1 MSPFR
6 VRRLSSAE
14 TGVAIP
20 ALADILLDVVDGGAS
35 VGFMAPLGR
44 EKAEG
49 YWRRVAEGVAQ
60 NKRALLIAEDAATG
74 EALGT
79 AQVVWDLPENQPHRA
94 DVAKVLVKRAARGR
108 GIGTTLMRACDEAAR
123 AAGKSLLVL
132 DTASDAAE
140 RLYAREGW
148 VRVGPVPDFA
158 LLPDGR
164 FCDTAFYYKQLK

>member
-79 AQVVWDLPENQPHRA
+79 AQVQGLSGAALAGLSTANIGELSTNDLHGLNG
-94 DVAKVLVKRAARGR
+94 LVPG
-108 GIGTTLMRACDEAAR
+108 
-123 AAGKSLLVL
+123 
-132 DTASDAAE
+132 
-140 RLYAREGW
+140 
-148 VRVGPVPDFA
+148 
-158 LLPDGR
+158 
-164 FCDTAFYYKQLK
+164 AFQRRQE